1 MTKVYT
7 TEEEV
12 MFQLFTDTDTD
23 LTPELAQKYGY
34 KMISMPYGTSDGV
47 ETYPYVDF
55 EEFDYHAFYDR
66 LRGGELPKTF
76 ALSPTKYM
84 EEFEPTLKEGKDI
97 LYVHFSA
104 AMSGTF
110 DSMKIAWNE
119 LQEKYPERK
128 LYTIDTKA
136 ITILSYNIVCEIG
149 EMALKGAGI
158 EEIMAWAEKEID
170 KFAVYFFAD
179 DLKFFA
185 RSGRVSGIA
194 AIFGSLIGI
203 RPIINISN
211 EGKMGSVAKVK
222 GRKKAMKA
230 LVDYVI
236 DLQED
241 IKNYRVVL
249 GHTDAMDQVLELE
262 KMLKEQFGDDL
273 NTEIV
278 VVNPTAGSHC
288 GPDTIGVSFHAKHR

>member
-1 MTKVYT
+1 
-7 TEEEV
+7 
-12 MFQLFTDTDTD
+12 
-23 LTPELAQKYGY
+23 
-34 KMISMPYGTSDGV
+34 
-47 ETYPYVDF
+47 
-55 EEFDYHAFYDR
+55 
-66 LRGGELPKTF
+66 
-76 ALSPTKYM
+76 
-84 EEFEPTLKEGKDI
+84 
-97 LYVHFSA
+97 
-104 AMSGTF
+104 MSGTF

-149 EMALKGAGI
+149 ELALKGAGI

-203 RPIINISN
+203 RPIINISS